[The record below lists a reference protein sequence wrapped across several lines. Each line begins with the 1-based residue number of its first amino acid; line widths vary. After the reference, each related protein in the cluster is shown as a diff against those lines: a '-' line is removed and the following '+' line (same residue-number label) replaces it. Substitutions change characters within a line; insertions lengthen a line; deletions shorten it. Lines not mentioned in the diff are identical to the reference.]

1 MPGRRATRAQRKRH
15 EDAAGWLLRNR
26 EAVQPAA
33 EKAAFRAWLEQDP
46 ENRRAYEA
54 VERLMGEARS
64 AIASDPALV
73 DFEVKPRSRAKPIL
87 GSLFAFAMAGMLFIA
102 LDGPMRLRADAMS
115 NTSEMPVFTLTDG
128 STVQL
133 NASSAVAY
141 DYTAGRRTVRL
152 LRGQAYFEVARDL
165 ARPFTVEAGSTRV
178 TALGTAFDVRLGDA
192 ETDVT
197 VTHNAVL
204 IDFAGADQAP
214 LRVKQ
219 GEQAIYE
226 SRTGT
231 REVRSSDGLAALAWR
246 RGQLVVDNA
255 PLSHIVEEM
264 NRHFSGR
271 VVIANAGLARRRVSG
286 TLAIADTNAVLL
298 HLEHALRVTT
308 NRIGPLIIIR

>member
-15 EDAAGWLLRNR
+15 EEAADWLLRNR
-26 EAVQPAA
+26 EAGQPAA
-33 EKAAFRAWLEQDP
+33 EKTAFRAWLDSAP

-54 VERLMGEARS
+54 AEQLMGEART
-64 AIASDPALV
+64 AIVSDPALV
-73 DFEVKPRSRAKPIL
+73 DFEVKPRSSAKPVL
-87 GSLFAFAMAGMLFIA
+87 GTLLTLAMAGTLFIA
-102 LDGPMRLRADAMS
+102 LDGPMRLQADAMS
-115 NTSEMPVFTLTDG
+115 GTGEMPVFTLTDG

-141 DYTAGRRTVRL
+141 DYATGRRTVRL
-152 LRGQAYFEVARDL
+152 LRGQAYFEVAPDA

-204 IDFAGADQAP
+204 IAFESADQAP

-219 GEQAIYE
+219 GEQAVYQ
-226 SRTGT
+226 RNTGA
-231 REVRSSDGLAALAWR
+231 REIRPSDGVTALAWR

-255 PLSHIVEEM
+255 PLSHVVEEM
-264 NRHFSGR
+264 NRNFSGR
-271 VVIANAGLARRRVSG
+271 IVIANGELARRRVSG
-286 TLAIADTNAVLL
+286 TLAISDTNAVLVY
-298 HLEHALRVTT
+298 LEHALRVTT